1 MFRVGMN
8 LDNVIVEADDIY
20 GDGVNVAARLEGM
33 AEPRHRDAAAA
44 ARQALE
50 LNPEY
55 NMGLWMLG
63 AAQVFAGECDAGAK
77 TAARAV
83 HVDIRDPYVHFYS
96 RTVAY
101 GHLGAARY
109 GEAIDWF
116 QRADQLAPGVA
127 PNLAGLAVS
136 SWLEGDEDGA
146 RYAVQRLMEE
156 EPPFRLGEAHPLPYK
171 DAAMWARLVEPCAA
185 PARPHDGAR
194 QEVGPAIP
202 AEKRAKRLIYMVP
215 RGGIE
220 PPTRGFSVRCSTD

>member
-1 MFRVGMN
+1 MFRVGVN

-109 GEAIDWF
+109 GEAIDWL

-156 EPPFRLGEAHPLPYK
+156 EPPFRLGEARPPAVQGRGDVGAVRRNPAPRRRARMMAPGRRSAPLSRRK
-171 DAAMWARLVEPCAA
+171 SALS
-185 PARPHDGAR
+185 G
-194 QEVGPAIP
+194 
-202 AEKRAKRLIYMVP
+202 
-215 RGGIE
+215 
-220 PPTRGFSVRCSTD
+220 